1 MARLQARLLAS
12 DTPPVVSPTRI
23 DDADMRRRFGDTAAK
38 ICRAE
43 MEQKALDAAG
53 ADKLNAKLEAI
64 WPELRAELTE
74 FTVPVAV
81 MRDALA
87 ASGGPT
93 MAAQLGLDV
102 DFYREAVCH
111 AREIRK
117 RYSALDLAA
126 DAGLLEAFAAG
137 EG

>member
-1 MARLQARLLAS
+1 
-12 DTPPVVSPTRI
+12 
-23 DDADMRRRFGDTAAK
+23 
-38 ICRAE
+38 
-43 MEQKALDAAG
+43 MEQKALDGAG
-53 ADKLNAKLEAI
+53 VDKLNAKLASI

-74 FTVPVAV
+74 FTVPVQV

-87 ASGGPT
+87 AAGGPT
-93 MAAQLGLDV
+93 TAAELGLDV

-126 DAGLLEAFAAG
+126 DTGILEQFAAA

>member
-1 MARLQARLLAS
+1 MPHLKRLKDNNLSQ
-12 DTPPVVSPTRI
+12 PPCGSCHL
-23 DDADMRRRFGDTAAK
+23 DDRQFGLRRR
-38 ICRAE
+38 
-43 MEQKALDAAG
+43 
-53 ADKLNAKLEAI
+53 AI

-74 FTVPVAV
+74 FPVPVAV
-81 MRDALA
+81 MHDALA

-93 MAAQLGLDV
+93 TAAQLGLDV

-137 EG
+137 EGGRA

>member
-1 MARLQARLLAS
+1 
-12 DTPPVVSPTRI
+12 
-23 DDADMRRRFGDTAAK
+23 
-38 ICRAE
+38 
-43 MEQKALDAAG
+43 MEQKALDTAG

-81 MRDALA
+81 MRDALT

-93 MAAQLGLDV
+93 TAAQLGLDV

-117 RYSALDLAA
+117 RYSALDLAS

>member
-1 MARLQARLLAS
+1 
-12 DTPPVVSPTRI
+12 
-23 DDADMRRRFGDTAAK
+23 
-38 ICRAE
+38 
-43 MEQKALDAAG
+43 
-53 ADKLNAKLEAI
+53 
-64 WPELRAELTE
+64 LT
-74 FTVPVAV
+74 
-81 MRDALA
+81 

-93 MAAQLGLDV
+93 TAAQLGLDV

-126 DAGLLEAFAAG
+126 DAGLLEVFAAG